1 MNIIVKSF
9 TEDAEGNVVAEVFL
23 DNAAKIKLL
32 EGALNNAML
41 DGVTGNI
48 PVQDECGL
56 FGDDIADDIEEEEED
71 FYGQLGYFPETETTT
86 TVITVVQEQIDA
98 LVIDEL
104 KGWYEDALTNWN
116 SRHPEDI
123 VQSNAVK
130 AACETLLKYAMYD
143 YDFTTYMNSLKK

>member
-32 EGALNNAML
+32 EGALNTVML
-41 DGVTGNI
+41 GDVGNI

-56 FGDDIADDIEEEEED
+56 FGADTEEEED
-71 FYGQLGYFPETETTT
+71 DFYCQLGYFPEPEKTPG
-86 TVITVVQEQIDA
+86 VITVVQEQIDA

-104 KGWYEDALTNWN
+104 KGWYEDSLTHWN
-116 SRHPEDI
+116 SKHPDDI
-123 VQSNAVK
+123 AQNNEVK
-130 AACETLLKYAMYD
+130 AACETLLKYAMFD
-143 YDFTTYMNSLKK
+143 YDFAAYMNKLNK

>member
-32 EGALNNAML
+32 EGALNTVML
-41 DGVTGNI
+41 GDAGDI

-56 FGDDIADDIEEEEED
+56 FGEDIEEEEDD
-71 FYGQLGYFPETETTT
+71 FCGHLGYFPEPETTA

-104 KGWYEDALTNWN
+104 KGWYEDSLTNWN

-130 AACETLLKYAMYD
+130 AACETLLKYSMHD
-143 YDFTTYMNSLKK
+143 YDFTTYMNSLTK

>member
-32 EGALNNAML
+32 EGALNNVML
-41 DGVTGNI
+41 EGAGDI
-48 PVQDECGL
+48 PVQDDCGL
-56 FGDDIADDIEEEEED
+56 FGDDIEEDEDD
-71 FYGQLGYFPETETTT
+71 FYGHLGYFPEPEKTSN
-86 TVITVVQEQIDA
+86 VITVVQEQIDA

-104 KGWYEDALTNWN
+104 KGWYEDSLNHWN

-123 VQSNAVK
+123 AQSNEVK
-130 AACETLLKYAMYD
+130 AACETLLKYAMFD
-143 YDFTTYMNSLKK
+143 YDFATYMNKLNK

>member
-32 EGALNNAML
+32 EGALNNIML
-41 DGVTGNI
+41 EGAGDI

-56 FGDDIADDIEEEEED
+56 FGEDTDEEEDD
-71 FYGQLGYFPETETTT
+71 FYGQLGYFPESEQNTN
-86 TVITVVQEQIDA
+86 VITVVQEQIDA
-98 LVIDEL
+98 LVIKEL
-104 KGWYEDALTNWN
+104 KGWYEDSLTNWN

-123 VQSNAVK
+123 RQSDAVK
-130 AACETLLKYAMYD
+130 AACVTLLKYAMMEH
-143 YDFTTYMNSLKK
+143 DFNTYMNNLKK

>member
-41 DGVTGNI
+41 DGVTGDI

-56 FGDDIADDIEEEEED
+56 FGEDIDEEEDD
-71 FYGQLGYFPETETTT
+71 FYGQLGYFPEPETTA

-98 LVIDEL
+98 LVIEEL
-104 KGWYEDALTNWN
+104 KGWYEDSLTHWN

-123 VQSNAVK
+123 AQSNAVK

-143 YDFTTYMNSLKK
+143 YDFAAYMNKLDK

>member
-41 DGVTGNI
+41 DGVTGDI

-56 FGDDIADDIEEEEED
+56 FGEDIDEEEED
-71 FYGQLGYFPETETTT
+71 FYDNLHRSYFTEPETTS

-98 LVIDEL
+98 LVIDSL
-104 KGWYEDALTNWN
+104 KGWYEDSLTHWN
-116 SRHPEDI
+116 PRHPEDI
-123 VQSNAVK
+123 AQSNEFK
-130 AACETLLKYAMYD
+130 AACETLLKYSMYY
-143 YDFTTYMNSLKK
+143 YDFAAYMTKLNK

>member
-32 EGALNNAML
+32 ECALNNVML
-41 DGVTGNI
+41 DGATGDI

-56 FGDDIADDIEEEEED
+56 FGDDIEEEEED
-71 FYGQLGYFPETETTT
+71 FYGQLGYFPKPDQNT

-98 LVIDEL
+98 LVIDSL
-104 KGWYEDALTNWN
+104 KGWYEDSLTNWN

-123 VQSNAVK
+123 AQSNEVK
-130 AACETLLKYAMYD
+130 AACATLLKYAMFD
-143 YDFTTYMNSLKK
+143 YDFAVYMNTLKK